1 MEPSQPH
8 CVACI
13 PPHKDSP
20 DLVHGPIPAYILPH
34 KDSMDLVYRSMDP
47 SPVVTTTSLLLLLLC
62 FPIVP
67 LLSFFVDIHYQ

>member
-34 KDSMDLVYRSMDP
+34 KDSLDLVHLVHLIHGLIP
-47 SPVVTTTSLLLLLLC
+47 SCNNCVIVV
-62 FPIVP
+62 
-67 LLSFFVDIHYQ
+67 